1 MDIIVNEKK
10 TETVLSNWW
19 AQLRTARWLWGSILA
34 FTITRLGILLVAY
47 LAATLFADSSTASL
61 YHLRGTSNLLIDVLG
76 SRWDT
81 GFYVSIAEEGYR
93 YQGVPLPSV
102 AFFPLYPLLMRAI
115 GSLVGDV
122 VAAGIIISNVAL
134 LLATMLLYRLADRS
148 WGQAVAERTIWY
160 FLIFPA
166 AFFGTAVYSES
177 LFLLVAIGAL
187 YFARRGFWEVA
198 ALLGIAAALTRFPG
212 LLVAPMLLAE
222 WWMQRQEDG
231 YAQTRPSWP
240 ALLAGVAV
248 PLGTLAYALYLKRTF
263 GDPLA
268 FIHGAAAWARQPQ
281 SPLVTVGGLL
291 QTPEGGWWKAL
302 LAGHIHP
309 DNWLDL
315 GFVLFFLLL
324 GFILLFK
331 QRWSEGLFVT
341 LGAAV
346 ALSSGLLMSQR
357 RYVWVLFP
365 AFILLAQWGERPWVD
380 RVITTTSLLL
390 LGIFVGLFARGYWV
404 G

>member
-187 YFARRGFWEVA
+187 YFARRV
-198 ALLGIAAALTRFPG
+198 
-212 LLVAPMLLAE
+212 
-222 WWMQRQEDG
+222 
-231 YAQTRPSWP
+231 
-240 ALLAGVAV
+240 
-248 PLGTLAYALYLKRTF
+248 F
-263 GDPLA
+263 G
-268 FIHGAAAWARQPQ
+268 
-281 SPLVTVGGLL
+281 
-291 QTPEGGWWKAL
+291 
-302 LAGHIHP
+302 
-309 DNWLDL
+309 
-315 GFVLFFLLL
+315 
-324 GFILLFK
+324 
-331 QRWSEGLFVT
+331 RW
-341 LGAAV
+341 
-346 ALSSGLLMSQR
+346 R
-357 RYVWVLFP
+357 RC
-365 AFILLAQWGERPWVD
+365 
-380 RVITTTSLLL
+380 
-390 LGIFVGLFARGYWV
+390 
-404 G
+404 